1 MKIKA
6 NIGFVGLV
14 SMMKGEIKEVA
25 DEIGRDLI
33 TAGHAEEVQPKK
45 RTRTTTKK
53 EKE

>member
-14 SMMKGEIKEVA
+14 SMMKGEVKEVA

-45 RTRTTTKK
+45 RTRTTKK